1 MQEPIRYYITNRG
14 EEPTVR
20 SVKVAQSAPE
30 GEDHEVPSTTDL
42 SAESKVSERPA
53 PAPARAVERLVKGA
67 IRGRSAQ
74 R

>member
-1 MQEPIRYYITNRG
+1 MQEPIRYYITKRG

-30 GEDHEVPSTTDL
+30 AEVGETPIADTAAEPRAPER
-42 SAESKVSERPA
+42 SAHA
-53 PAPARAVERLVKGA
+53 PGRAVERLVKGA
-67 IRGRSAQ
+67 IRGRSLK

>member
-1 MQEPIRYYITNRG
+1 MQEPIRYYITKSG

-30 GEDHEVPSTTDL
+30 GEERVAPGADAAD
-42 SAESKVSERPA
+42 ESK
-53 PAPARAVERLVKGA
+53 APARSNSTPAKAVQRLVKGA
-67 IRGRSAQ
+67 MRGRSAQ

>member
-1 MQEPIRYYITNRG
+1 MQEPIRYYITKRG

-30 GEDHEVPSTTDL
+30 GEDRVTPKEDGDTEPK
-42 SAESKVSERPA
+42 ASKRPV
-53 PAPARAVERLVKGA
+53 PAPARAVERLVKSA

>member
-1 MQEPIRYYITNRG
+1 MQEPVRYYITKRG

-30 GEDHEVPSTTDL
+30 GEDRVAPSDDATTESNAPQRPVPT
-42 SAESKVSERPA
+42 
-53 PAPARAVERLVKGA
+53 PARAVQRLVKGA
-67 IRGRSAQ
+67 IRGRSSQ

>member
-1 MQEPIRYYITNRG
+1 MQDPVRYYITKRG

-30 GEDHEVPSTTDL
+30 DEDRVAPSADST
-42 SAESKVSERPA
+42 AEANALEPPA
-53 PAPARAVERLVKGA
+53 LTPARAVERLVKGA
-67 IRGRSAQ
+67 IRGRSSQ

>member
-1 MQEPIRYYITNRG
+1 MQEPIRYYITKRG

-30 GEDHEVPSTTDL
+30 GEDRVAPSADTA
-42 SAESKVSERPA
+42 AESKVPERSAATPVK
-53 PAPARAVERLVKGA
+53 AVERLVKGA
-67 IRGRSAQ
+67 IRGRSSQ

>member
-1 MQEPIRYYITNRG
+1 MQEPIRYYITKRG

-30 GEDHEVPSTTDL
+30 AEDRVAPSADATTEPK
-42 SAESKVSERPA
+42 APERPA
-53 PAPARAVERLVKGA
+53 PGPARAVERLVKGA
-67 IRGRSAQ
+67 IRGRSSK

>member
-1 MQEPIRYYITNRG
+1 MQEPVRYYITNRG

-20 SVKVAQSAPE
+20 SVKVEQSAPE
-30 GEDHEVPSTTDL
+30 GEDHEAPNAD
-42 SAESKVSERPA
+42 AAIEPKASERPA
-53 PAPARAVERLVKGA
+53 PAPAKAVERFVKGA

>member
-1 MQEPIRYYITNRG
+1 MQEPIRYYITKRG

-30 GEDHEVPSTTDL
+30 GEDGVAPSADL
-42 SAESKVSERPA
+42 AAEPKAPERHA
-53 PAPARAVERLVKGA
+53 HAPARAVERLVKGA
-67 IRGRSAQ
+67 IRGRSSK

>member
-1 MQEPIRYYITNRG
+1 MQEPVRYYITKRG

-30 GEDHEVPSTTDL
+30 GEDRVAA
-42 SAESKVSERPA
+42 SADGAFEQPAPDPPA

-67 IRGRSAQ
+67 IRSRSAQ